1 MFINAILRLKT
12 ILIKYMPILE
22 CIPNFSE
29 GNNKD
34 VLKNIAQAI
43 EIVPDVYLL
52 HQDTSASANRT
63 VFTFAGAPTAVIEAA
78 FQAIKVAKEL
88 IDMRLQK
95 GAHPRIGATDVCPLV
110 PLQDLSMQDAIYY
123 ADVLAKRVGEELAI
137 PVFLY
142 EYSQERAYRKR
153 LPQIRSGQYE
163 KFKIKMTDPAWQPD
177 YGPQTFVESSG
188 ATVIGAR
195 ALLVAFNISLDT
207 KDAQVAQQ
215 IANEIRSIGYV
226 NENGER
232 IAGLLPQLRAIGW
245 YSSDFNC
252 AQVSM
257 NLLDYKK
264 TSPLQVWQNCTAIA
278 SKYNVKL
285 IGSELIGLMPEACLL
300 EAGMHALQMAAA
312 HKKDLLNAGIAYLK
326 LDQVKPFNAQ
336 EKILEYALLAK
347 LPQY

>member
-12 ILIKYMPILE
+12 FLIKYMPILE

-123 ADVLAKRVGEELAI
+123 ADVLAKRVGEELEI

-142 EYSQERAYRKR
+142 EYSQERAYR
-153 LPQIRSGQYE
+153 L
-163 KFKIKMTDPAWQPD
+163 
-177 YGPQTFVESSG
+177 
-188 ATVIGAR
+188 
-195 ALLVAFNISLDT
+195 SL
-207 KDAQVAQQ
+207 
-215 IANEIRSIGYV
+215 IHI
-226 NENGER
+226 
-232 IAGLLPQLRAIGW
+232 
-245 YSSDFNC
+245 
-252 AQVSM
+252 
-257 NLLDYKK
+257 
-264 TSPLQVWQNCTAIA
+264 
-278 SKYNVKL
+278 
-285 IGSELIGLMPEACLL
+285 
-300 EAGMHALQMAAA
+300 
-312 HKKDLLNAGIAYLK
+312 
-326 LDQVKPFNAQ
+326 
-336 EKILEYALLAK
+336 
-347 LPQY
+347 

>member
-78 FQAIKVAKEL
+78 FQAIKVAKEQ

-142 EYSQERAYRKR
+142 EYSQGRAYRKR

-163 KFKIKMTDPAWQPD
+163 QFKIKMTDPAWQPD

-226 NENGER
+226 NEKGER

-312 HKKDLLNAGIAYLK
+312 HKKDLLKAGIAYLK